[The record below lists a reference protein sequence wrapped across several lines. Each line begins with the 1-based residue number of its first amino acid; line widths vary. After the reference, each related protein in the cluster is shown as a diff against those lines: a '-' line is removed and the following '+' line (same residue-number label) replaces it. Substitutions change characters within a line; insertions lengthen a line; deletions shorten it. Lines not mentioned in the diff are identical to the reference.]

1 MTQLSL
7 YYLSFFKIVLQ
18 FFDVTIFN
26 VSKTFIN
33 SMFQLM

>member
-18 FFDVTIFN
+18 FSDVTIFN

>member
-18 FFDVTIFN
+18 FFDVAIFN